1 MASFIFSTHLG
12 GLMAIDAYIKQLLN
26 IRNKRSQ
33 LGTLIEEAEAIAPT
47 EIALA
52 NTHILVGAATGKA
65 ADVAVSGDATMANT
79 GALTVLNASVIG
91 KVLTGF
97 VGGSGFSAIAATDS
111 ILQAFQKA
119 VGNLAAKVPNKSLV
133 YSGQATTAGGD
144 VNETIAQVGILNTD
158 LVLVQVASGTG
169 YVVSAISAADSITV
183 VMSENPGAATKLNW
197 FVYR

>member
-1 MASFIFSTHLG
+1 
-12 GLMAIDAYIKQLLN
+12 MAIDAYIKQLLN

-65 ADVAVSGDATMANT
+65 ADVAVSGDATLANT

-97 VGGSGFSAIAATDS
+97 AGGVGFSAVAATDS
-111 ILQAFQKA
+111 ILAAFQKV
-119 VGNLAAKVPNKSLV
+119 VGNLAAKVPNKSLL

-144 VNETIAQVGILNTD
+144 VNETIAQVGVLNTD

-183 VMSENPGAATKLNW
+183 VMSENPGAATLLNW

>member
-1 MASFIFSTHLG
+1 
-12 GLMAIDAYIKQLLN
+12 MAISAYVKQLLN

-33 LGTLIEEAEAIAPT
+33 LGTLIEEAEAISPT

-97 VGGSGFSAIAATDS
+97 AGGVGFSAVAATDS
-111 ILQAFQKA
+111 IL
-119 VGNLAAKVPNKSLV
+119 
-133 YSGQATTAGGD
+133 
-144 VNETIAQVGILNTD
+144 NETIAQVGILNTD

-183 VMSENPGAATKLNW
+183 VMSADPGGATKLNW